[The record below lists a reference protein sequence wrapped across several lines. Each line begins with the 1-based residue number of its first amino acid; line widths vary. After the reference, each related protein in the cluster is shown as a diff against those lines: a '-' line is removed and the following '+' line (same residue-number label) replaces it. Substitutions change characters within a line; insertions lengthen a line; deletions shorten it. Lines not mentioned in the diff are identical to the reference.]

1 MKRVAAGIIVC
12 NNKILIA
19 QRKRG
24 KDLEYFW
31 EFPGGK
37 IEPGETCEECLHREI
52 MEEFNLEIR
61 VGKFFMETSYDYSFG
76 TFVLEVYFA
85 ACPDPEI
92 PELFEHEQAR
102 WVDVEDLPEYNKT
115 VLRLISR
122 QQGVGGRDSWGAHC
136 SEIYKNKTD
145 RTYRLKFQI
154 RF

>member
-1 MKRVAAGIIVC
+1 M
-12 NNKILIA
+12 
-19 QRKRG
+19 
-24 KDLEYFW
+24 EYFW

-102 WVDVEDLPEYNKT
+102 WVDVEDLPEYNFSPADLPVVEELLKLDDLET
-115 VLRLISR
+115 RL
-122 QQGVGGRDSWGAHC
+122 
-136 SEIYKNKTD
+136 
-145 RTYRLKFQI
+145 F
-154 RF
+154 

>member
-102 WVDVEDLPEYNKT
+102 WVDVEDLPEYNFF
-115 VLRLISR
+115 S
-122 QQGVGGRDSWGAHC
+122 G
-136 SEIYKNKTD
+136 
-145 RTYRLKFQI
+145 
-154 RF
+154 

>member
-37 IEPGETCEECLHREI
+37 IEPG
-52 MEEFNLEIR
+52 
-61 VGKFFMETSYDYSFG
+61 ETSYDYSFG

-102 WVDVEDLPEYNKT
+102 WVDVEDLPEYNFSPADLPVVEELLKLDDLET
-115 VLRLISR
+115 RL
-122 QQGVGGRDSWGAHC
+122 
-136 SEIYKNKTD
+136 
-145 RTYRLKFQI
+145 F
-154 RF
+154 